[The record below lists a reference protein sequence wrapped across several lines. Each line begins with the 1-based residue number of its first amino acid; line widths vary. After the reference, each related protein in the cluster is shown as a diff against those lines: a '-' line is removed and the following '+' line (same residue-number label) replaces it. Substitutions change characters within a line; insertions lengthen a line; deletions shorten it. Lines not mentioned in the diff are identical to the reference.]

1 MQSSFCTI
9 SPGAA
14 HLSLGRAEDF
24 AAACADV
31 LGAASAQSVPAGT
44 CAGVLGV
51 GLLVLGR
58 EQVLLRLGLV
68 AAGGVLAGL
77 GGVLREVVEEA
88 VGAPVL
94 EWLC

>member
-1 MQSSFCTI
+1 MQSSFCAV

-14 HLSLGRAEDF
+14 HLSLCRAEDL
-24 AAACADV
+24 ATARADV
-31 LGAASAQSVPAGT
+31 LGAAAAKSVPAGAS
-44 CAGVLGV
+44 AGVLGV

-77 GGVLREVVEEA
+77 GGVL
-88 VGAPVL
+88 
-94 EWLC
+94 